1 MKNSYYNYE
10 EFAIDELL
18 DDYIDSDRFKAA
30 EDILSEK
37 GLTEKQALD
46 KADEFK
52 KRFFDLLEIKGIK
65 SRNISR
71 ICFLVS
77 ELSKTDK
84 SDDVLFLCVSLL
96 TENGLLF
103 GDITDNGDK
112 IRLWYEQS
120 KEVQKLTELIR
131 QEPEYRKR
139 LDGLKHYKPKKLN
152 SYINQEEQNLL
163 YKTLTEHKF
172 LSEYKNSNV
181 LFENI
186 GEMVRIV
193 NSDETYKQIKPYIYF
208 AVLTRKRRLITGH
221 QDFSPNVS
229 NVFEYQHYKID
240 KDNNKNFNTYEAY
253 LILYE
258 EIFSLFEN
266 DGTDIEFN
274 NYCMANLSNLCEWYY
289 ENCEHNEEI
298 PISLSEAVGY
308 FSKPVSLIPEKF
320 WFSPEC
326 EYMNLFVDKNPSVSK
341 AYEEI
346 MSNDD
351 FLQAFVTAVQG
362 DENNIDVYAEKMYD
376 SVKNKVRV
384 MGRFIHQ
391 SILFARLCLVEY
403 LQDYNR
409 SLLMNTVYHF

>member
-1 MKNSYYNYE
+1 MKNGYYDDE

-18 DDYIDSDRFKAA
+18 DDYIDSGRFKTV

-46 KADEFK
+46 KADGLK

-65 SRNISR
+65 SRNISK

-77 ELSKTDK
+77 ELSATDK

-96 TENGLLF
+96 TESGLLF
-103 GDITDNGDK
+103 GDITDNEDK

-120 KEVQKLTELIR
+120 EEVQKLTELIR
-131 QEPEYRKR
+131 QEPVYRKR
-139 LDGLKHYKPKKLN
+139 LEGLKNYKPKKLN

-163 YKTLTEHKF
+163 YKTVTEHKF
-172 LSEYKNSNV
+172 LSEYKNSDV
-181 LFENI
+181 FFENI
-186 GEMVRIV
+186 GELVRIV
-193 NSDETYKQIKPYIYF
+193 NSDETYKQVKPYIYF

-221 QDFSPNVS
+221 QGFSPNIS
-229 NVFEYQHYKID
+229 NVFEYQHYQID

-258 EIFSLFEN
+258 DIVALFEN
-266 DGTDIEFN
+266 DGTDLEFTD
-274 NYCMANLSNLCEWYY
+274 YCMANLSNLCEWYY
-289 ENCEHNEEI
+289 ENCQHNEDI
-298 PISLSEAVGY
+298 PISLAEAVGC
-308 FSKPVSLIPEKF
+308 FSKPVSLIPENF
-320 WFSPEC
+320 WFSREC
-326 EYMNLFVDKNPSVSK
+326 EYMNLFVDKNPSVSR
-341 AYEEI
+341 AYGEF
-346 MSNDD
+346 MSDD
-351 FLQAFVTAVQG
+351 EFLQAFVTAVQG
-362 DENNIDVYAEKMYD
+362 DGDNIDVYAEKMYD

-384 MGRFIHQ
+384 MSRFRQQ

-409 SLLMNTVYHF
+409 SLLMNAVYHF